1 MRHEH
6 LTTAKQLSRAD
17 VETVLDRAAE
27 IAANPAAVRERHSDA
42 LLGLL
47 FFEPSTR
54 TKMSFETAIKRMG
67 GDVVD
72 MGSVESSSVKKG
84 ESLADTVR
92 VIEGYADALVL
103 RHPRQGSA
111 QMASEFVDVPLVN
124 AGDGAGHHPTQTLLD
139 LYTMREAAEGLDDL
153 TVGIMGDLKYGRTVH
168 SLANA
173 LTNFDVRQHFISP
186 ESLKLPRG
194 VRYDL
199 HEAGASVREH
209 TDLEE
214 VLPDL
219 DVLYVTRIQRE
230 RFPDEN
236 EYHAVAG
243 EYQIDEDT
251 LERAAD
257 DLVVMHPLPR
267 VDEIAPEIDDSDH
280 AHYFQQAHN
289 GVPVRMALL
298 DLLLENASE
307 GELSGSDRDSRQTTE
322 ESDGGERTR
331 GSRSTSEDRSDG
343 GEIA

>member
-1 MRHEH
+1 MRDEH
-6 LTTAKQLSRAD
+6 LITAKQLTRED
-17 VETVLDRAAE
+17 IETVLDRAAE
-27 IAANPAAVRERHSDA
+27 IAADPSAVSDRHADT

-54 TKMSFETAIKRMG
+54 TKMSFETAIKRLG

-72 MGSVESSSVKKG
+72 MGSVDSSSVSKG

-92 VIEGYADALVL
+92 VIQGYADALVL

-111 QMASEFVDVPLVN
+111 KMASEFVDVPLVN
-124 AGDGAGHHPTQTLLD
+124 AGDGAGHHPSQTLLD
-139 LYTMREAAEGLDDL
+139 LYTMREANGLDDL

-186 ESLKLPRG
+186 ESLQLPRN

-199 HEAGASVREH
+199 HQEGASVREH
-209 TDLEE
+209 TDLDEI
-214 VLPDL
+214 LPKL

-243 EYQIDEDT
+243 EYQIDAET
-251 LERAAD
+251 LDAASD
-257 DLVVMHPLPR
+257 DLTIMHPLPR
-267 VDEIAPEIDDSDH
+267 VDEIAPDIDDTDH
-280 AHYFQQAHN
+280 ANYFEQAHN

-298 DLLLENASE
+298 DILLSNQR
-307 GELSGSDRDSRQTTE
+307 GETQ
-322 ESDGGERTR
+322 
-331 GSRSTSEDRSDG
+331 
-343 GEIA
+343 